1 MFVATTVY
9 PFAQSISPIGL
20 ANETAPL
27 AAGQGPRNNT
37 RSRSIQPLTN
47 TSKILARVIKQALSY
62 RASLMGLLVLSIAA
76 APLALLLPLP
86 LKIAV
91 DNVIGSKPVPAFLTG
106 LLASDKPSFA
116 ATMLAIA
123 AGLLVLTTLLL
134 YVQSL
139 SLSILQ
145 TYIGE
150 KLVLEFRTV
159 LFQHLQ
165 RLSLSYHD
173 TRGSSDSNYR
183 IQYDAPCIQY
193 VLVTGGLPLF
203 TSVVTLFGMLTVT
216 LLMDLQLALIAL
228 AVCPVLFCLTRVY
241 GARLR
246 RQWHELKIQESSAMS
261 VIQEALSAIRVV
273 KAFGREEHEQERFT
287 YHSNERLRSQL
298 RVAYLGGS
306 FDLFVGLTIALGTAA
321 TLVVGVWH
329 VQAGTLTVGSL
340 LVLMAYLAQ
349 IYEPLKTISKKLGDV
364 QSGLASAERA
374 FALLD
379 EVPEVPERAHTR
391 PLSRAA
397 GGIEF
402 RNVSFAY
409 PEGQEVLHNISLI
422 IKPGTRV
429 GIAGQTGSGKSTLM
443 SLLMRFYDP
452 CQGEILLD
460 GVALPEYKLAD
471 LRKQFAMVLQ
481 DPVLFSATIRENIAY
496 AKPGATEE
504 EICDS
509 AKLANAHDFIMSLP
523 DRYETAVGERGM
535 RLSGGERQRISLAR
549 AFLKDAPIL
558 ILDEPTSSVD
568 VSTEAVILN
577 ALERLMAGRTT
588 FIIAH
593 RLATL
598 ENCNPLT
605 VLEHGRLQART
616 SDISTLPLQTRC
628 SY

>member
-1 MFVATTVY
+1 MARH
-9 PFAQSISPIGL
+9 SKRSPQQDHR
-20 ANETAPL
+20 
-27 AAGQGPRNNT
+27 AAHHGWA
-37 RSRSIQPLTN
+37 
-47 TSKILARVIKQALSY
+47 ILSRVINQARPYWANLV
-62 RASLMGLLVLSIAA
+62 GLLVLSVTA

-91 DNVIGSKPVPAFLTG
+91 DNVIGSKPVPAFLAG
-106 LLASDKPSFA
+106 LLPSDNQSFA

-134 YVQSL
+134 YVQFL
-139 SLSILQ
+139 SVTILQ

-159 LFQHLQ
+159 LFQHVQ

-173 TRGSSDSNYR
+173 QRGSSDSNYR

-193 VLVTGGLPLF
+193 ILVTGGLPLF
-203 TSVVTLFGMLTVT
+203 TSVVTLLGMLTVT
-216 LLMDLQLALIAL
+216 SFLDWQLALIAL
-228 AVCPVLFCLTRVY
+228 AICPVLFCLTHVY

-246 RQWHELKIQESSAMS
+246 RQWHELKMQESSAMS
-261 VIQEALSAIRVV
+261 VVQEALSAIRVV
-273 KAFGREEHEQERFT
+273 KAFGREQHEQQRFT
-287 YHSNERLRSQL
+287 FRSNERLRSQL

-306 FDLFVGLTIALGTAA
+306 FDLFVGLTIAVATAA
-321 TLVVGVWH
+321 TLVIGVWH
-329 VQAGTLTVGSL
+329 VQAGTVTVGSL

-379 EVPEVPERAHTR
+379 EVPEVVERAHAC

-397 GGIEF
+397 GAIEF

-409 PEGQEVLHNISLI
+409 PQGEEVLHNISFI
-422 IKPGTRV
+422 VKPGTRI
-429 GIAGQTGSGKSTLM
+429 GIAGRTGAGKSTLM
-443 SLLMRFYDP
+443 NLLMRFYDP
-452 CQGEILLD
+452 CDGEILLD
-460 GVALPEYKLAD
+460 DVVLRDFKLSD

-496 AKPGATEE
+496 ARPGATEE
-504 EICDS
+504 EICQS
-509 AKLANAHDFIMSLP
+509 ARLANAHDFIMSLP

-558 ILDEPTSSVD
+558 ILDEPTSAVD
-568 VSTEAVILN
+568 VRTEAAIME
-577 ALERLMAGRTT
+577 ALERLVRGRTI
-588 FIIAH
+588 FMIAH
-593 RLATL
+593 RLSTL
-598 ENCNPLT
+598 ENCDLRID
-605 VLEHGRLQART
+605 LAAGRIAGLQHRQQSRIGA
-616 SDISTLPLQTRC
+616 SA
-628 SY
+628 

>member
-1 MFVATTVY
+1 MARHSKRTS
-9 PFAQSISPIGL
+9 QQDHR
-20 ANETAPL
+20 TAHHGW
-27 AAGQGPRNNT
+27 A
-37 RSRSIQPLTN
+37 
-47 TSKILARVIKQALSY
+47 ILSRVIKQARSY
-62 RASLMGLLVLSIAA
+62 WANLVVLVVLSVTA

-91 DNVIGSKPVPAFLTG
+91 DNVIGSKPIPAFLAG
-106 LLASDKPSFA
+106 LFPSDKSSIA
-116 ATMLAIA
+116 VTMLAIA

-134 YVQSL
+134 YVQFL
-139 SLSILQ
+139 STTILQ

-159 LFQHLQ
+159 LFHHVQ

-173 TRGSSDSNYR
+173 LRGSSDSNYR

-193 VLVTGGLPLF
+193 ILVTGGLPLF
-203 TSVVTLFGMLTVT
+203 TSVVTLFGMLIVT
-216 LLMDLQLALIAL
+216 LLMDWQLALIAL
-228 AVCPVLFCLTRVY
+228 AICPALFCLIHVY

-246 RQWHELKIQESSAMS
+246 RQWHDLKRHESSAMS
-261 VIQEALSAIRVV
+261 VVQEALSAIRVV
-273 KAFGREEHEQERFT
+273 KAFGREEHEQQRFT
-287 YHSNERLRSQL
+287 HLSNERLRSQL

-306 FDLFVGLTIALGTAA
+306 FDLFVGLTIAVGTAA
-321 TLVVGVWH
+321 SLVIGVWH

-379 EVPEVPERAHTR
+379 EVPEVAERAHTR
-391 PLSRAA
+391 LLSRAVGA
-397 GGIEF
+397 IEF

-409 PEGQEVLHNISLI
+409 PQGVEILHNISFGV
-422 IKPGTRV
+422 KPGTRA
-429 GIAGQTGSGKSTLM
+429 GIAGRTGAGKSTLM
-443 SLLMRFYDP
+443 NLLMRFYDP
-452 CQGEILLD
+452 CEGEILID
-460 GVALPEYKLAD
+460 GVMLQDFKLSD

-504 EICDS
+504 EIFES
-509 AKLANAHDFIMSLP
+509 AKLANAHDFIMRLP
-523 DRYETAVGERGM
+523 DRYETTVGERGM

-558 ILDEPTSSVD
+558 ILDEPTSAVD
-568 VSTEAVILN
+568 VRTEAAIME
-577 ALERLMAGRTT
+577 AMERLVRGRTT
-588 FIIAH
+588 FMIAH
-593 RLATL
+593 RLSTL
-598 ENCNPLT
+598 QNCDLLLE
-605 VLEHGRLQART
+605 VAAGRIARLEHRQPFRIDARV
-616 SDISTLPLQTRC
+616 
-628 SY
+628 